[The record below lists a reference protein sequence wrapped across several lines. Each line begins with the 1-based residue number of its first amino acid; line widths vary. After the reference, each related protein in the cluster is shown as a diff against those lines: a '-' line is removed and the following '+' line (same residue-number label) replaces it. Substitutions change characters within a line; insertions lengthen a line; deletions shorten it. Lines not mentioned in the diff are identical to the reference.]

1 MATLPDLYAVLGV
14 DRDATDEE
22 IKRTYRRLAREL
34 HPDVNSDPEAERR
47 FKQVTAAYQTLSDPA
62 KRRQYDLFG
71 SDRIAA
77 GAEVFPF
84 GDFGDIFDVFFG
96 GGFGGRRKGR
106 RRTRTQRGGDLIA
119 DVTLTFEES
128 LFGTQKDVALDTLE
142 ECGRCHGNGSEPGTL
157 PSRCTHCG
165 GTGEIQ
171 DMSRSIFGTV
181 MTARACAT
189 CEGTGEE
196 IASRCRDCQGHGR
209 LPVAQTTTVDIP
221 AGVSGGTQ
229 LRVASG
235 GEAGR
240 QGGGS
245 GDLYLSL
252 HVKPHPIFERRG
264 DDLVC
269 ALSVPLTQAALG
281 AEMEIQTLDGPEK
294 VRIEPGTESGSLLR
308 LRGHGVPHLGRRGR
322 GDLFV
327 SVAVETP
334 MPRSKEERALLERLA
349 EIRGEHW
356 DKKKG
361 PAGRLRKLAEA

>member
-1 MATLPDLYAVLGV
+1 M
-14 DRDATDEE
+14 
-22 IKRTYRRLAREL
+22 
-34 HPDVNSDPEAERR
+34 
-47 FKQVTAAYQTLSDPA
+47 
-62 KRRQYDLFG
+62 
-71 SDRIAA
+71 
-77 GAEVFPF
+77 
-84 GDFGDIFDVFFG
+84 
-96 GGFGGRRKGR
+96 
-106 RRTRTQRGGDLIA
+106 A

-128 LFGTQKDVALDTLE
+128 VFGTQKDVALDTLE

-157 PSRCTHCG
+157 PSRCTRCG

-181 MTARACAT
+181 MTARPCAT

-245 GDLYLSL
+245 GDLYVSL

-361 PAGRLRKLAEA
+361 PAGRLRRLAGA